1 MSNKTYDR
9 LKWLAMYF
17 LPALGTL
24 YFALAGIWGLP
35 YREQLVG
42 TITAIDTFLGV
53 ILGISKAKYNKCS
66 HKQLHT
72 RACLKTRELLQADRA
87 GRSSF
92 YAAMY
97 LKKLAV
103 TGFSVKSTIF
113 IFLFVQVCSKI

>member
-1 MSNKTYDR
+1 MQSLTTSYQSVSENT
-9 LKWLAMYF
+9 
-17 LPALGTL
+17 GTL
-24 YFALAGIWGLP
+24 AG
-35 YREQLVG
+35 EQSWQEF
-42 TITAIDTFLGV
+42 FLCCDV
-53 ILGISKAKYNKCS
+53 SEK
-66 HKQLHT
+66 
-72 RACLKTRELLQADRA
+72 A